1 MKAMAGLLVACGLS
15 LASGGVCAQ
24 MKPALVE
31 LPNEVSS
38 LVMSLGESQIAFIQ
52 PYTSENRRTWGEAQL
67 EVFRGVVVD
76 AALKHPDVK
85 AARFARRSNQFAIRE
100 SRAGWMPQ
108 VSTQLNNGRVNN
120 DPSAILGTPARA
132 YDNASFNVTVRQLVY
147 DFGATNSLIEAANA
161 KDQQSLYKQFSTE
174 SDVSFKSV
182 QAYHELVRA
191 LRQLE
196 LAQRNEDARAAI
208 LNLVK
213 QRQEIGGGTLSDV
226 VRAESRLAD
235 ATSNK
240 TTYRKNLG
248 SAQASYREFFAGDGS
263 NVRFD
268 SPVFDINATGDLMSE
283 MGLAG
288 QVSWKVRVA
297 QAARAVAEAEARN
310 VRAKSFASI
319 NLEFSSTRRD
329 WMGGGSPG
337 TDRSVSLVA
346 RQALYTG
353 GADTARIDQAAQKV
367 LQSQEELQ
375 AAELEYKRQIEQLIM
390 ESQFAQPLLNSR
402 RLTAGLAADSLR
414 MIREQYAYRR
424 GTLLDLLTAQ
434 EALYF
439 SGRDLIDAEV
449 DKALASY
456 KLLASA
462 ALLNQFLGFSVD

>member
-1 MKAMAGLLVACGLS
+1 MKSMAGLLMACGLS
-15 LASGGVCAQ
+15 LASWGVCAQ
-24 MKPALVE
+24 NQPPLAP
-31 LPNEVSS
+31 LPDEVNS
-38 LVMSLGESQIAFIQ
+38 LVMGLGESQIAFMQ
-52 PYTSENRRTWGEAQL
+52 SFVSVDRRSWGEAQL
-67 EVFRGVVVD
+67 EAFRGVVVD

-85 AARFARRSNQFAIRE
+85 AVRFARRANQFAIRE

-108 VSTQLNNGRVNN
+108 VSTQLNNGKVNN
-120 DPSAILGTPARA
+120 DPSAILGTPSRV

-161 KDQQSLYKQFSTE
+161 KDQQSLYRQFSTE
-174 SDVSFKSV
+174 SDVSFKAV

-191 LRQLE
+191 LRQFE

-226 VRAESRLAD
+226 VRAESRLAE
-235 ATSNK
+235 ATANK

-248 SAQASYREFFAGDGS
+248 SVQASYREYFGGDGS

-297 QAARAVAEAEARN
+297 QAARAVAEADARN
-310 VRAKSFASI
+310 ARAKSFASI
-319 NLEFSSTRRD
+319 NLEVSSTRRD
-329 WMGGGSPG
+329 WVAPGTPG
-337 TDRSVSLVA
+337 TDRTVALVA

-353 GADTARIDQAAQKV
+353 GADTARIDQAVQKV
-367 LQSQEELQ
+367 MQSQEELQ

-414 MIREQYAYRR
+414 MVREQYAYRR

>member
-1 MKAMAGLLVACGLS
+1 
-15 LASGGVCAQ
+15 
-24 MKPALVE
+24 
-31 LPNEVSS
+31 
-38 LVMSLGESQIAFIQ
+38 
-52 PYTSENRRTWGEAQL
+52 
-67 EVFRGVVVD
+67 
-76 AALKHPDVK
+76 
-85 AARFARRSNQFAIRE
+85 
-100 SRAGWMPQ
+100 
-108 VSTQLNNGRVNN
+108 
-120 DPSAILGTPARA
+120 
-132 YDNASFNVTVRQLVY
+132 
-147 DFGATNSLIEAANA
+147 
-161 KDQQSLYKQFSTE
+161 
-174 SDVSFKSV
+174 VSFKAV
-182 QAYHELVRA
+182 QSYHELVRA
-191 LRQLE
+191 LRQFE

-208 LNLVK
+208 LSLVK
-213 QRQEIGGGTLSDV
+213 QRQEIGGGTISDV
-226 VRAESRLAD
+226 VRAESRLAE

-248 SAQASYREFFAGDGS
+248 TVQASYREFFGGDGA

-283 MGLAG
+283 IGLAG

-297 QAARAVAEAEARN
+297 QAARAVAEADAKN
-310 VRAKSFASI
+310 ARAKSFASI
-319 NLEFSSTRRD
+319 NLEVSSTRRD
-329 WMGGGSPG
+329 WIGPGTPG
-337 TDRSVSLVA
+337 TDRSISLVA

-353 GADTARIDQAAQKV
+353 GADTARIDQAVQKV
-367 LQSQEELQ
+367 MQSQEELQ

-390 ESQFAQPLLNSR
+390 ESEYSQPLLNSR

-414 MIREQYAYRR
+414 MVREQYAYRR

>member
-1 MKAMAGLLVACGLS
+1 MKSMAGLLLACGLS
-15 LASGGVCAQ
+15 LASGGLYAQ
-24 MKPALVE
+24 NQPPLVP
-31 LPNEVSS
+31 LPDEVNS
-38 LVMSLGESQIAFIQ
+38 LVMSLGESQIAFMQ
-52 PYTSENRRTWGEAQL
+52 SFVSADRRTWGEAQL
-67 EVFRGVVVD
+67 ETFRGVVVD

-85 AARFARRSNQFAIRE
+85 AVRFARMANQFAVRE
-100 SRAGWMPQ
+100 SRAAWFPQ
-108 VSTQLNNGRVNN
+108 VSTQLNNGKVNN
-120 DPSAILGTPARA
+120 DASTIFGTPARA
-132 YDNASFNVTVRQLVY
+132 YDSASFNVTVRQLVY
-147 DFGATNSLIEAANA
+147 DFGATQSLIDSANA
-161 KDQQSLYKQFSTE
+161 KDQQSLYRQFSTE
-174 SDVSFKSV
+174 SDVSFKAV

-226 VRAESRLAD
+226 VRAQSRLAE
-235 ATSNK
+235 ATANV
-240 TTYRKNLG
+240 TNYRKNLG
-248 SAQASYREFFAGDGS
+248 SVQASYREYFGGDLAT
-263 NVRFD
+263 VRFD

-297 QAARAVAEAEARN
+297 QAARAIAQADAKN

-319 NLEFSSTRRD
+319 NLEVSSTRRD
-329 WMGGGSPG
+329 WIAPGTPG

-353 GADTARIDQAAQKV
+353 GADTARIDQAVQKV
-367 LQSQEELQ
+367 MQSEEELQ
-375 AAELEYKRQIEQLIM
+375 AAELEYKRQIDQLVM
-390 ESQFAQPLLNSR
+390 ESQYSQPLLNSR

-449 DKALASY
+449 DKALISY
-456 KLLASA
+456 KLLSSA
-462 ALLNQFLGFSVD
+462 ALLNQFLGFSLD